1 MCIIGE
7 LGSRSIDIE
16 APMLRVALLMLLGDR
31 GKYLALVLGLSFAVL
46 LIAQQAAIFLG
57 LLTRATGV
65 LQNIG
70 QADLWVT
77 DSATRFVSEARPMS
91 DTDLLRVRSIDGV
104 AWAQPLFSSRAMVEL
119 DDARFQTVQIIGID
133 RTTMIGRPP
142 EILEGRLEDLRAPD
156 AVMLEDSGRKKLG
169 DPKIGDTLRL
179 NDQRAV
185 VVGFC
190 RAKSG
195 FDSNVLVYSTYENAL
210 GFVPVGRKALTF
222 ILVKASEGRPVE
234 RVAADITA
242 RTGLGAFTREE
253 MQAKT
258 MQFIITETGIG
269 INFGITV
276 LLGFIVGL
284 VVSGA
289 ILYQFTLEN
298 LRNFAVLKAMGAK
311 TRTLIAMIL
320 LQAFVAGIIGYGIG
334 VGLAGTFGI
343 VSRYPGSE
351 LTAEFPWQLMLLALV
366 AMLACVSLGSVLSL
380 RRVITLEP
388 AIVFK

>member
-1 MCIIGE
+1 
-7 LGSRSIDIE
+7 
-16 APMLRVALLMLLGDR
+16 MLRIALLMLLGDR

-65 LQNIG
+65 LQNVG

-77 DSATRFVSEARPMS
+77 DKATRFVSEARPMS

-104 AWAQPLFSSRAMVEL
+104 AWAQPLFAARAMVEL
-119 DDARFQTVQIIGID
+119 DNSKFQTVQLLGID

-142 EILEGRLEDLRAPD
+142 EILEGSLESLRAPD
-156 AVMLEDSGRKKLG
+156 AVMLEDSGREKLG
-169 DPKIGDTLRL
+169 HPRIGDTLRL

-195 FDSNVLVYSTYENAL
+195 FDSNVIVYTTYDNAL
-210 GFVPVGRKALTF
+210 QFVPVGRKALTF
-222 ILVKASEGRPVE
+222 ILVKAAPGRTVESVASEIE
-234 RVAADITA
+234 AQ
-242 RTGLGAFTREE
+242 TGLGAFTREK
-253 MQAKT
+253 MQQKT
-258 MQFIITETGIG
+258 IQFIITETGIG

-298 LRNFAVLKAMGAK
+298 LRNFGVLKAMGAR
-311 TRTLIAMIL
+311 TRVLIAMIL

-334 VGLAGTFGI
+334 VGLAGTFGLL
-343 VSRYPGSE
+343 SRYPGSE
-351 LTAEFPWQLMLLALV
+351 LTAEFPWQLLVGALA
-366 AMLACVSLGSVLSL
+366 AMLACVSLGSILSL
-380 RRVITLEP
+380 RRVVALEP